1 MPNSL
6 KKVGTVLGVREGK
19 LIAKLNR
26 EVQLSTKVFGKEGK
40 PLGKIAR
47 LFGPV
52 KAPYAAID
60 SKGVMAKEI
69 YVR

>member
-6 KKVGTVLGVREGK
+6 KKIGNVLGVREGK
-19 LIAKLNR
+19 LIVRLSR
-26 EVQLSTKVFGKEGK
+26 EVPLSTKVYGKEGK
-40 PLGKIAR
+40 PLGKIVR

-52 KAPYAAID
+52 NMPYAAVD
-60 SKGVMAKEI
+60 SKGEMAKEI

>member
-1 MPNSL
+1 MPKSL
-6 KKVGTVLGVREGK
+6 RKVGSVLGVREGK
-19 LIAKLNR
+19 LIVRLTK
-26 EVQLSTKVFGKEGK
+26 EIPLSTRVYAREGK

-52 KAPYAAID
+52 NSPYAAID
-60 SKGVMAKEI
+60 SKGETAKEI

>member
-1 MPNSL
+1 MPESL
-6 KKVGTVLGVREGK
+6 KKIGNVLGVREGK
-19 LIAKLNR
+19 LIVKLSR
-26 EVQLSTKVFGKEGK
+26 EVSLSTKVYKRDGKS
-40 PLGKIAR
+40 LGKVVR

-60 SKGVMAKEI
+60 SKGDMAKEI